1 MLCKKLKAENFR
13 NIERAEVSFSPGV
26 NLLVGDNAQGK
37 TNLLEAIGY
46 ISLGKSFRGATEAE
60 MIAFGHD
67 SASVSLD
74 FSDSLRDQNISVGI
88 FSGKRRRFEQNGVKI
103 YKMSDIVGAIR
114 AVIFCPEHLSLI
126 KSGPGERRAW
136 LDMALC
142 QSRPVYLQ
150 SLSRFNKLLK
160 QRNKLLKDAE
170 KDRRTFDATVGIWSE
185 GIAHESALIGKFRYD
200 YVNAAS
206 EHIARFF
213 SEMTGGGE
221 IPTVTFSGSA
231 KQEAEAF
238 SDIEATEREYLRLLT
253 SNTDREIAAG
263 STLYGAHKDDIKIDL
278 NGRSARDFA
287 SQGQQRSL
295 ALSMKLAEGEL
306 CRRDTGEYPVFLLDD
321 VLSELDAKRKSYL
334 VNEIKGKQVI
344 MTGCDLSVKA
354 ENTVFVQ
361 NGRYSDTGDTGA
373 AWEPS

>member
-1 MLCKKLKAENFR
+1 MLCKKLRADNFR
-13 NIERAEVSFSPGV
+13 NIEHAEVSFSPGV

-37 TNLLEAIGY
+37 TNLLEAVGY
-46 ISLGKSFRGATEAE
+46 ISLGKSFRGATETE
-60 MIAFGHD
+60 MIAFGKD
-67 SASVSLD
+67 SANISLD

-88 FSGKRRRFEQNGVKI
+88 FSGKRRRFEQNGV
-103 YKMSDIVGAIR
+103 GAVR

-170 KDRRTFDATVGIWSE
+170 KDRKTFDATVGVWSE

-200 YVNAAS
+200 YVRAAS
-206 EHIARFF
+206 EHIGRFF

-221 IPTVTFSGSA
+221 TPCVTFSGSA

-238 SDIEATEREYLRLLT
+238 SDIEATEKEYMRLLT
-253 SNTDREIAAG
+253 SNTEREIAAG
-263 STLYGAHKDDIKIDL
+263 STLWGAHKDDIKIDL

-295 ALSMKLAEGEL
+295 ALAMKLAEGEL
-306 CRRDTGEYPVFLLDD
+306 CRRDIGEYPVFLLDD

-354 ENTVFVQ
+354 ENTVFVK
-361 NGRYSDTGDTGA
+361 NGCYSA
-373 AWEPS
+373 VE

>member
-1 MLCKKLKAENFR
+1 MLCKKLSAENFR

-37 TNLLEAIGY
+37 TNLLEAVGY
-46 ISLGKSFRGATEAE
+46 VSLGKSFRGATEAE
-60 MIAFGHD
+60 MIAFGSD
-67 SASVSLD
+67 RARISLD
-74 FSDSLRDQNISVGI
+74 FSDSIRDQNISVGI
-88 FSGKRRRFEQNGVKI
+88 FGGKRRRFEQNGVKI
-103 YKMSDIVGAIR
+103 YKMSDIVGAMR

-126 KSGPGERRAW
+126 KNGPGERRAW

-160 QRNKLLKDAE
+160 QRNRLLKDAE
-170 KDRRTFDATVGIWSE
+170 KDRKTFDATVGVWSQ
-185 GIAHESALIGKFRYD
+185 GIAHESALLGKFRYD
-200 YVNAAS
+200 YVKAAS
-206 EHIARFF
+206 GHIERFF
-213 SEMTGGGE
+213 GEMTGGGE
-221 IPTVTFSGSA
+221 TPSVTFSGSA

-238 SDIEATEREYLRLLT
+238 SDTQATEREYLRLLT
-253 SNTDREIAAG
+253 SNTEREIAAG
-263 STLYGAHKDDIKIDL
+263 ATLWGAHKDDIKIDL

-295 ALSMKLAEGEL
+295 ALAMKLAEGEL
-306 CRRDTGEYPVFLLDD
+306 CRGDIGEYPVFLLDD
-321 VLSELDAKRKSYL
+321 VLSELDAKRRSYL

-354 ENTVFVQ
+354 ENTVFVK
-361 NGRYSDTGDTGA
+361 NGSYSAVD
-373 AWEPS
+373 

>member
-1 MLCKKLKAENFR
+1 MLCKKLTANNFR
-13 NIERAEVSFSPGV
+13 NIEHAEVSFSPGV

-103 YKMSDIVGAIR
+103 FKMSDIVGAVR

-126 KSGPGERRAW
+126 KSGPAERRSW

-142 QSRPVYLQ
+142 QSRPLYLQ
-150 SLSRFNKLLK
+150 SLSRLNKLLK
-160 QRNKLLKDAE
+160 QRNRLLKDAE
-170 KDRRTFDATVGIWSE
+170 NDRKTFDATVGVWSE

-200 YVNAAS
+200 YVREAGK
-206 EHIARFF
+206 HIERFF
-213 SEMTGGGE
+213 SEMTGGSE
-221 IPTVTFSGSA
+221 KPSVTFAGSA
-231 KQEAEAF
+231 KQEEEAF
-238 SDIEATEREYLRLLT
+238 SDTEATEKEYLRLLT
-253 SNTDREIAAG
+253 SNIEREIAVG
-263 STLYGAHKDDIKIDL
+263 STLWGAHKDDIRIDL
-278 NGRSARDFA
+278 NGRSARDFS

-295 ALSMKLAEGEL
+295 ALAMKLAEGEL
-306 CRRDTGEYPVFLLDD
+306 CRRDIGEYPVFLLDD
-321 VLSELDAKRKSYL
+321 VLSELDAKRKAYL

-344 MTGCDLSVKA
+344 MTGCDLSIKA
-354 ENTVFVQ
+354 ENTVFVK
-361 NGRYSDTGDTGA
+361 NGCYFTA
-373 AWEPS
+373 EE